1 MKYMIHIMPYKKK
14 IFRVCYLFDLLS
26 RYEFFSNVQRKHK
39 VCKRYCEQG
48 V

>member
-1 MKYMIHIMPYKKK
+1 MPYEEK
-14 IFRVCYLFDLLS
+14 YLEFVIFDLHS

-39 VCKRYCEQG
+39 VCKRYCGQG